1 MVLCQEF
8 LAFRENSKMVIKD
21 LFQNIQNTFTIEFWA
36 KPDAEAKSP
45 RYAVTPVSGGHPS
58 QAGVGVSLG
67 INSITVY
74 EYAANLSETL
84 TFHFPSPLDDW
95 THIALVYHDKMP
107 ALYINGQFA
116 VKGEVSSAKTVVP
129 SGIFG
134 GSEPFGYI
142 GSLNDI
148 RMWST
153 AKTQSDIQEQ
163 MHSRLDGNEAG
174 LFGYWKVNEGAGLV
188 VHDSTNHKNDGM
200 IEGALWKKHR
210 LNILFTFFV
219 PSGGVETLNRQ
230 RFYALKQY
238 GVNCDFLYLQEGTG
252 LQNKVNTS
260 IFITNYVD
268 EIQELISKGNYDA
281 IVVGSDLLLLKTI
294 REFGYQG
301 LLIYEVQGLGNSKEY
316 VDEFLEI
323 HAYSIVTE
331 CGDAILY
338 PQTPHLQQAFEKYF
352 PDKIKF
358 CFHNCFNTNE
368 FHYQALPKKNEPIIG
383 WVGRLE
389 ENKNW
394 KDFLAIGAKL
404 VQENRS
410 IQLWMF
416 EDNTLAEES
425 ERAAFEETIN
435 DLNLKPHLTVYA
447 NEPHR
452 KMAEY
457 FSIIGDS
464 GGFLCSTSIVEGFGY
479 AVLEAMVCR
488 CPVLA
493 TDSDGVRS
501 FIKHNVTG
509 KFFEIGDI
517 NQAVQ
522 EGKELIINAAL
533 REEIRQNA
541 VQHIETHFAPDK
553 YAENFLNMI
562 HHLKTAKK

>member
-1 MVLCQEF
+1 MLYHTF
-8 LAFRENSKMVIKD
+8 HDNHKSITKH
-21 LFQNIQNTFTIEFWA
+21 LFVDIQDTFTIEFWA
-36 KPDAEAKSP
+36 KPVPEAKEE
-45 RYAVTPVSGGHPS
+45 RYAVIPVSGVHGEDGGPFL
-58 QAGVGVSLG
+58 AGVGISLG
-67 INSITVY
+67 VKGIKVY
-74 EYAANLSETL
+74 EHEAVLTETL
-84 TFHFPSPLDDW
+84 AFTFPSPLYDW
-95 THIALVYHDKMP
+95 THVALVYHDKIP
-107 ALYINGQFA
+107 SLYINGQF
-116 VKGEVSSAKTVVP
+116 VKKGNVSSFKTVVP
-129 SGIFG
+129 SGVFK
-134 GSEPFGYI
+134 GSGSRDFI
-142 GSLNDI
+142 GKLEEI
-148 RMWST
+148 RIWSK
-153 AKTQSDIQEQ
+153 AKTQSEILEH
-163 MHSRLDGNEAG
+163 MNRKPAENESG
-174 LFGYWKVNEGAGLV
+174 LFGCWKLSEAGETTI
-188 VHDSTNHKNDGM
+188 HDADGT
-200 IEGALWKKHR
+200 IEEPALK
-210 LNILFTFFV
+210 ILFTFFV

-252 LQNKVNTS
+252 LQNTVNTS

-323 HAYSIVTE
+323 HAYSIVNE
-331 CGDAILY
+331 CSDAILY

-352 PDKIKF
+352 PDKVKF
-358 CFHNCFNTNE
+358 CFNNCFNTNE
-368 FHYQALPKKNEPIIG
+368 FHYQALPKKNGPIIG

-394 KDFLAIGAKL
+394 KDFLSIGAKL
-404 VQENRS
+404 VQENPS

-416 EDNTLAEES
+416 EDSTLAEEE
-425 ERAAFEETIN
+425 ERSAFEERIN
-435 DLNLKPHLTVYA
+435 ELNLKEHLTVYA
-447 NEPHR
+447 NQPHQ

-464 GGFLCSTSIVEGFGY
+464 GGFLCSTSKVEGFGY

-488 CPVLA
+488 CPVLT

-501 FIKHNVTG
+501 FITHNVTG
-509 KFFEIGDI
+509 KFFELGDI

-522 EGKELIINAAL
+522 EGKELISIAAL

-541 VQHIETHFAPDK
+541 LKHIEDHFAPEK
-553 YAENFLNMI
+553 YAEHFLNMI
-562 HHLKTAKK
+562 HQLKHD